1 MFTQKKMIKDY
12 LMKYYINEEDKKD
25 RANRLTNFL
34 IEFKRKLDNPNFRT
48 NHNLNKW
55 KYIKNTTNKTLSSLG
70 YKLDLETEE
79 LRELIPMKI
88 KVINPD
94 KEALTKAME
103 YLEMAR
109 RKCKNAKDEMLKA
122 KEDYKNKLNDYE
134 KKRLKNA

>member
-1 MFTQKKMIKDY
+1 
-12 LMKYYINEEDKKD
+12 MKYYISEDDKKL
-25 RANRLTNFL
+25 RAEKLARFL
-34 IEFKRKLDNPNFRT
+34 IVFKYKLNNPNFRT

-70 YKLDLETEE
+70 YKLNLETKE

-88 KVINPD
+88 KVIDPD

>member
-1 MFTQKKMIKDY
+1 MNYFISED
-12 LMKYYINEEDKKD
+12 DKKL
-25 RANRLTNFL
+25 RAEKLAKFL
-34 IEFKRKLDNPNFRT
+34 VGFKYKLSNPNFRT
-48 NHNLNKW
+48 NHNLNRW
-55 KYIKNTTNKTLSSLG
+55 KFYKNKYNKTLSSLG
-70 YKLDLETEE
+70 YKLNLETKE
-79 LRELIPMKI
+79 LRELIPMKT
-88 KVINPD
+88 KVIDPD

>member
-1 MFTQKKMIKDY
+1 
-12 LMKYYINEEDKKD
+12 MKYYISEDDKKL
-25 RANRLTNFL
+25 RAEKLAKFL
-34 IEFKRKLDNPNFRT
+34 VGFKYKLSNPNFRT
-48 NHNLNKW
+48 THNLNRW
-55 KYIKNTTNKTLSSLG
+55 KFYKNKYNKALSSLG
-70 YKLDLETEE
+70 YKLNLETKE

-88 KVINPD
+88 KVIDPD

>member
-1 MFTQKKMIKDY
+1 
-12 LMKYYINEEDKKD
+12 MKYYISEDDKKL
-25 RANRLTNFL
+25 RAEKLAKFL
-34 IEFKRKLDNPNFRT
+34 VGFKYKLSNPNFRT
-48 NHNLNKW
+48 NHNLNRW
-55 KYIKNTTNKTLSSLG
+55 KFYKNKCNKTLSSLG
-70 YKLDLETEE
+70 YKLNLETKE
-79 LRELIPMKI
+79 LRELIPMKT
-88 KVINPD
+88 KVIDPD

>member
-1 MFTQKKMIKDY
+1 MDLHK
-12 LMKYYINEEDKKD
+12 
-25 RANRLTNFL
+25 
-34 IEFKRKLDNPNFRT
+34 
-48 NHNLNKW
+48 NKC
-55 KYIKNTTNKTLSSLG
+55 NKTLSSLG
-70 YKLDLETEE
+70 YKLNLETEE

-88 KVINPD
+88 KVIDLD

-103 YLEMAR
+103 HLEMSR